1 MNAELT
7 LEKAKTA
14 IRQKEA
20 VTVQNSTLKDDGDNK
35 DASLDA
41 FNRFPP
47 RSGRG
52 GGARGGRSSK
62 PQMQSCTRCGYER
75 HAPGARC
82 PAMQST
88 CHNCNRK
95 GHYATFCY
103 SKTQASNSKL
113 NLDSSYLDT
122 LTWIQSQTSHP
133 LGTAPSKC
141 KVYRYPLSWIQGQKQ
156 LLLVKNHIGTSRKY
170 SCKQPPEYYRDLP
183 DNHLK
188 SCDSSYLL

>member
-20 VTVQNSTLKDDGDNK
+20 VTVKNSTLKDDGDNK

-47 RSGRG
+47 RSGSGSGRG

-82 PAMQST
+82 PAIA
-88 CHNCNRK
+88 HNCNRK

-141 KVYRYPLSWIQGQKQ
+141 KV
-156 LLLVKNHIGTSRKY
+156 
-170 SCKQPPEYYRDLP
+170 
-183 DNHLK
+183 
-188 SCDSSYLL
+188 